1 MVFKDFL
8 DYFADL
14 LRLKI
19 SYTKTNK
26 VWIRSKKFSS
36 DVFLHTRWKLLKH
49 LNNSTFDLLG
59 IKFSVTLDEISTL
72 PIGLN
77 CQKLK

>member
-19 SYTKTNK
+19 SYTKL
-26 VWIRSKKFSS
+26 IRFGLGVRNFQAMYFSTQ
-36 DVFLHTRWKLLKH
+36 DGNFL
-49 LNNSTFDLLG
+49 N
-59 IKFSVTLDEISTL
+59 I
-72 PIGLN
+72 
-77 CQKLK
+77 